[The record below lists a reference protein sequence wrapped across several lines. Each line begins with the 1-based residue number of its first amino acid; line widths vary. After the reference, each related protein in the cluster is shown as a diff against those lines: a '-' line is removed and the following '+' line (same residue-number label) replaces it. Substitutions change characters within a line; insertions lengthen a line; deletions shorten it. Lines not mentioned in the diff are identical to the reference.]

1 MKYLNF
7 FVSVLLSLLY
17 IAAQIPPAE
26 KFNLWITSFMIPLAL
41 VINFILFAIALVR
54 KKKSSFYYIIALVIG
69 SQYLFGTFG
78 IKHYFRQPQPPGI
91 SFSAINYNMGGY
103 SLRPY
108 WFSNDDSARI
118 ALKNWILNDDADI
131 KCIQEFSNSP
141 RSQEFN
147 VTQQLEESGIYYYFS
162 MENETDHSVWSRTGT
177 LIISRFPIVS
187 SGDLLAS
194 DNGFNRIAYADVL
207 IEKDTVRI
215 INVHLESMGLSTMG
229 RGRDMSI
236 KTAAMVILNK
246 LKTGVFERS
255 RQIKQLAAFIDETR
269 YPVLCL
275 GDFNDLPY
283 SYTYQFL
290 RKKMK
295 NSFEESGTGTGF
307 TYNGR
312 RLSGLRIDNQFY
324 SPGLNCVE
332 FETLDSV
339 KFSDHFPLW
348 GRYDL
353 EDQK

>member
-17 IAAQIPPAE
+17 IAAKIPPAE

-41 VINFILFAIALVR
+41 AINFILFAIALFR
-54 KKKSSFYYIIALVIG
+54 KKKSSFYYIIALAIG

-78 IKHYFRQPQPPGI
+78 IKHYFRRAQPPGV

-108 WFSNDDSARI
+108 WFNNHDSARI
-118 ALKNWILNDDADI
+118 ALKNWILKGDADI
-131 KCIQEFSNSP
+131 ICLEEFSNVT
-141 RSQEFN
+141 RSKEFN
-147 VTQQLEESGIYYYFS
+147 VLQQLEDAGTYYYFS
-162 MENETDHSVWSRTGT
+162 TDETDNSAWSRTGT
-177 LIISRFPIVS
+177 LIISSFPIVS
-187 SGDLLAS
+187 SGDVLAS
-194 DNGFNRIAYADVL
+194 ENGFNRIAYADVL
-207 IEKDTVRI
+207 IERDTVRI
-215 INVHLESMGLSTMG
+215 INVHLESMGLSMVG
-229 RGRDMSI
+229 RHHDLSI
-236 KTAAMVILNK
+236 GTAVMIILNK

-255 RQIKQLAAFIDETR
+255 RQIKQLDAFIDETR

-324 SPGLNCVE
+324 TSGLSCVE
-332 FETLDSV
+332 FETLDTV
-339 KFSDHFPLW
+339 RFSDHFPLW

-353 EDQK
+353 VDQK